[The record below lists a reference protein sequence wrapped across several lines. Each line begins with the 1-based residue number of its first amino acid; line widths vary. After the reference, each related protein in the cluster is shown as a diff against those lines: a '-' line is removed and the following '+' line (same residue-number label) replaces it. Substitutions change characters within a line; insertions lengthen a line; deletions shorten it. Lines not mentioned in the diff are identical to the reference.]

1 MPESLYGERLETLT
15 LAMPQLGSA
24 IRSSQTVYMG
34 YRLAKP
40 QVTKVETLRRDKL
53 RLTFNQPINENAN
66 KPQLYEVRSKDI
78 WNWRV
83 QVKSVTISEDARTAE
98 LEIEPLY
105 KGDYTV
111 ALNRVSSKM
120 SAANVSSSRDTA
132 TFKVVVWP
140 RDRAFYFARFR
151 VPLLIAAVLLL
162 VLLGSW
168 WGVRRRDRAA
178 EQEAEAEH
186 LLAGAGEPNALPRRW
201 VTLFWSQR
209 SSIAESRWAGMV
221 ESSLI
226 IGSDAAQCDLCLPD
240 RKVSPQHCV
249 LAAQGDALL
258 VQPLS
263 DRAKVYVNGERI
275 DGEHRL
281 QNNDTLRIG
290 KTTVRLV
297 L

>member
-1 MPESLYGERLETLT
+1 MIVTDAGQVLTNMTLFATLASDVSNQIGMAAYIYLMTDRPGAFETLESAADGRLVLCEASTLGDELKKKQEYLATALEIKTEVPENLYGERLETLT

-24 IRSSQTVYMG
+24 IKSSQTVYMG

-111 ALNRVSSKM
+111 ALNRVSGKM

-132 TFKVVVWP
+132 TFKVFVWP
-140 RDRAFYFARFR
+140 RDRAFYFARFGGR
-151 VPLLIAAVLLL
+151 
-162 VLLGSW
+162 
-168 WGVRRRDRAA
+168 
-178 EQEAEAEH
+178 
-186 LLAGAGEPNALPRRW
+186 
-201 VTLFWSQR
+201 
-209 SSIAESRWAGMV
+209 
-221 ESSLI
+221 
-226 IGSDAAQCDLCLPD
+226 C
-240 RKVSPQHCV
+240 
-249 LAAQGDALL
+249 
-258 VQPLS
+258 
-263 DRAKVYVNGERI
+263 
-275 DGEHRL
+275 
-281 QNNDTLRIG
+281 
-290 KTTVRLV
+290 
-297 L
+297 

>member
-1 MPESLYGERLETLT
+1 MENYVTAQLAALCKAVLLGWLSGCVYDLLRSVRLLRRRSRALTHTLDALYG
-15 LAMPQLGSA
+15 
-24 IRSSQTVYMG
+24 
-34 YRLAKP
+34 
-40 QVTKVETLRRDKL
+40 
-53 RLTFNQPINENAN
+53 
-66 KPQLYEVRSKDI
+66 
-78 WNWRV
+78 
-83 QVKSVTISEDARTAE
+83 
-98 LEIEPLY
+98 
-105 KGDYTV
+105 
-111 ALNRVSSKM
+111 
-120 SAANVSSSRDTA
+120 AA
-132 TFKVVVWP
+132 
-140 RDRAFYFARFR
+140 
-151 VPLLIAAVLLL
+151 LLL

>member
-1 MPESLYGERLETLT
+1 MSDNTAVRAAKLDKIFGTPVCAVL
-15 LAMPQLGSA
+15 LAIFCNVLWGSA
-24 IRSSQTVYMG
+24 FPFIKLG
-34 YRLAKP
+34 YRLFSIDSGNTASI
-40 QVTKVETLRRDKL
+40 
-53 RLTFNQPINENAN
+53 FCFAG
-66 KPQLYEVRSKDI
+66 VRFMLG
-78 WNWRV
+78 
-83 QVKSVTISEDARTAE
+83 SV
-98 LEIEPLY
+98 
-105 KGDYTV
+105 
-111 ALNRVSSKM
+111 
-120 SAANVSSSRDTA
+120 
-132 TFKVVVWP
+132 
-140 RDRAFYFARFR
+140 
-151 VPLLIAAVLLL
+151 L

-186 LLAGAGEPNALPRRW
+186 LLAGAGAPDALPRRW

-209 SSIAESRWAGMV
+209 SSIAESRWADMV

>member
-1 MPESLYGERLETLT
+1 
-15 LAMPQLGSA
+15 MPQLGSA

-111 ALNRVSSKM
+111 ALNRVSGKM

-140 RDRAFYFARFR
+140 RDRAFILPGSGAAADCGGAAAGAAGQLVGRAPPGPR
-151 VPLLIAAVLLL
+151 RRAGGRGRASAGRCGEPERLAPPLGHAVLEPALL
-162 VLLGSW
+162 DCREPLGRH
-168 WGVRRRDRAA
+168 GGKQFDYRQRRRA
-178 EQEAEAEH
+178 
-186 LLAGAGEPNALPRRW
+186 
-201 VTLFWSQR
+201 V
-209 SSIAESRWAGMV
+209 
-221 ESSLI
+221 
-226 IGSDAAQCDLCLPD
+226 
-240 RKVSPQHCV
+240 
-249 LAAQGDALL
+249 
-258 VQPLS
+258 
-263 DRAKVYVNGERI
+263 
-275 DGEHRL
+275 
-281 QNNDTLRIG
+281 
-290 KTTVRLV
+290 
-297 L
+297 